1 MSTLDMPDFFDKTY
15 FSEDCTC
22 DRDDRSCDFHQN
34 EAPKHSE
41 DIVTSIQQVEINQS
55 FPRRPLHEDLIP
67 MIEYRIKLLSNNDI
81 ILKPGQIQEVQTNVI
96 IKRKCGNL
104 SMLVLGSEDKSIR
117 FYSEGYVNPNMRGRI
132 TVVLCNPHCEDIHLS
147 AGTIVGFLILAPFVK

>member
-1 MSTLDMPDFFDKTY
+1 M
-15 FSEDCTC
+15 
-22 DRDDRSCDFHQN
+22 
-34 EAPKHSE
+34 
-41 DIVTSIQQVEINQS
+41 
-55 FPRRPLHEDLIP
+55 
-67 MIEYRIKLLSNNDI
+67 NNDI

-132 TVVLCNPHCEDIHLS
+132 TVVLCNPHCADIHLS